1 MIARVLRGPGE
12 GWLAVAL
19 VYVLAMSV
27 GFAMDDVAWVLG
39 RSTWTDVLPLCAAAG
54 VTVGLLGPK
63 VGWSR
68 WTTHLVGA
76 LFAGVLLPIVAGF
89 VVEPGLGPAA
99 AFRITA
105 DGTVAAWEDLFW
117 RGRRV
122 TPEVIHYVL
131 SLGVVCWATGQFGAY
146 AVFGHRRPLNAV
158 VVMGLVLLTNMA
170 LTSNDQLRYLV
181 VFTAG
186 ALFLLIGMHAFDER
200 TTWVRRRIGDPS
212 ALTGLYFKGG
222 SVFVAV
228 TLVGS
233 LFLTDRAASA
243 PLAGAWDNVD
253 QRLLELGEDLQRY
266 FPTGGAQRGAGISF
280 SDTTRIPSAWS
291 TDSSTAFR
299 VTLPP
304 EAVLEDFYWRAGTW
318 DSYDLTTNLWEQST
332 GASVTVVAGDPILD
346 GTSEAPLANLSEE
359 RTFVIRPDDGYRTGP
374 ILSPASPVRV
384 DREVRVETVGDLAWF
399 SSLDGG
405 GGRAPYAV
413 TALVPIVGDEG
424 WNANVLRATG
434 RDYPADLAARYATD
448 PGEAIGPDARAL
460 LDEVLARAGT
470 DATPYDLASTI
481 VAYLRSPVFTY
492 DTDVSEFDCRSIS
505 VAECFARTKQGY
517 CLHYA
522 STMIL
527 LLRDLGIPSRLA
539 QGFLPGDRI
548 LGTQE
553 VVVAN
558 RDAHAWVEVW
568 FPGYGWYPFDPT
580 GGSVAQ
586 LDPLPSGPEVTEPMP
601 TPGGSSTPATPGPSE
616 RVEPD
621 DSSAGGG
628 GTINRPNDPSGLFV
642 VAGLLA
648 LIVGAAIAASW
659 WRGPRGVVN
668 ADSAWRSM
676 SRLASRFGFAPRPTE
691 TVYEYAA
698 TLGDALPVARP
709 DLQTVARAKVEFAY
723 GRATMTEDRLASV
736 REATRR
742 LRVQLL
748 RLAIRR
754 RGGRPRGR

>member
-1 MIARVLRGPGE
+1 MIMRVLRGPGE
-12 GWLAVAL
+12 GWLTVAL
-19 VYVLAMSV
+19 VYLLALTV
-27 GFAMDDVAWVLG
+27 GYALDDVAWVLG
-39 RSTWTDVLPLCAAAG
+39 RDTWTDILPLCAAAG
-54 VTVGLLGPK
+54 VTVGILGPK
-63 VGWSR
+63 LGWSR

-76 LFAGVLLPIVAGF
+76 LFAGLLVPVIAGL
-89 VVEPGLGPAA
+89 VVEPGSSVAA
-99 AFRITA
+99 AFRTTA
-105 DGTVAAWEDLFW
+105 DGTIAAWEDLFW

-131 SLGVVCWATGQFGAY
+131 TLGLVCWATGQFGAY

-158 VVMGLVLLTNMA
+158 VVMSLVLLTNMA
-170 LTSNDQLRYLV
+170 LTSIDQLRYLV

-280 SDTTRIPSAWS
+280 SDTTRIPSTWS

-299 VTLPP
+299 VTLP
-304 EAVLEDFYWRAGTW
+304 AGVLQAKDYWRAGTW
-318 DSYDLTTNLWEQST
+318 DLYDSTTNLWEQSEGT
-332 GASVTVVAGDPILD
+332 ARPVAAGDPILE
-346 GTSEAPLANLSEE
+346 GTAEAPLANLSEE
-359 RTFVIRPDDGYRTGP
+359 RSFVIRPDDGYRTGP
-374 ILSPASPVRV
+374 ILSPASPVRI
-384 DREVRVETVGDLAWF
+384 DRDVRLETVGDLAWF

-413 TALVPIVGDEG
+413 TALIPIVGDEG
-424 WNANVLRATG
+424 WNANVLRASG
-434 RDYPADLAARYATD
+434 RAYPADLVARYATD

-460 LDEVLARAGT
+460 LDEVRARAGA
-470 DATPYDLASTI
+470 DATPYDLAATI
-481 VAYLRSPVFTY
+481 VSYLQSPVFTY

-527 LLRDLGIPSRLA
+527 LLREFGVPSRLA
-539 QGFLPGDRI
+539 QGFLPGDLI

-580 GGSVAQ
+580 GGSVAR
-586 LDPLPSGPEVTEPMP
+586 LDPLPRGPEVTEPTP
-601 TPGGSSTPATPGPSE
+601 TPGSSLTPGTPRPSGRE
-616 RVEPD
+616 EPED
-621 DSSAGGG
+621 PTTGG
-628 GTINRPNDPSGLFV
+628 GTIAPPNDPRGLIS

-648 LIVGAAIAASW
+648 LVVGGAVAATW

-668 ADSAWRSM
+668 ADAAWRSM
-676 SRLASRFGFAPRPTE
+676 SGLASRFGFAPRPTE

-709 DLQTVARAKVEFAY
+709 DLQTVARAKVEVAY

-742 LRVQLL
+742 LRFQLL
-748 RLAIRR
+748 RLAVRN